1 MNPLADLVAAAHRRY
16 AAHPA
21 VLAGGGPA
29 GAGTTGA
36 GTADFAELGARAR
49 AAAGALARLG
59 LRPGDRVLIAL
70 DNRAETL
77 PLEHGIWL
85 GGLVRVAVG
94 TRLHPEEIGAI
105 AADCAP
111 GALVCES
118 RIAGALAGLPAGC
131 RVITP
136 DAGLGALFTGPPGG
150 PGEGPADGL
159 AALMYT
165 SGSTGRPKGA
175 RVTGAA
181 WAAMLEAMWA
191 ALPPIGPGDVVLHTA
206 PMSHFGGS
214 VGSAYTLAGA
224 AALPLARFDAGAVLE
239 AAERH
244 AVTAMPMVPTMLER
258 LTAAAVERG
267 ARPAALRA
275 IVYGAAPISVPALL
289 RARDAFGDVLHQFYG
304 LSEALAPLTVLAPG
318 DHASGDAARLA
329 SAGRPVASVRLSVL
343 DGDGAPLPAGET
355 GELAVS
361 GPQIM
366 PGYWN
371 DEAAS
376 AAALTG
382 GVFRTGD
389 LGFVD
394 AGGYL
399 HLAGRRSE
407 VIVTG
412 GYTVH
417 PGEVERAI
425 AALDGVA
432 EVAVLGV
439 PDATWGETVAAAV
452 VPRPGA
458 AVTED
463 DVLRACAARLA
474 GYKKPRRI
482 VFADELP
489 QNSTGK
495 VARRLLRAWF

>member
-1 MNPLADLVAAAHRRY
+1 M
-16 AAHPA
+16 
-21 VLAGGGPA
+21 
-29 GAGTTGA
+29 
-36 GTADFAELGARAR
+36 
-49 AAAGALARLG
+49 
-59 LRPGDRVLIAL
+59 
-70 DNRAETL
+70 
-77 PLEHGIWL
+77 
-85 GGLVRVAVG
+85 
-94 TRLHPEEIGAI
+94 
-105 AADCAP
+105 
-111 GALVCES
+111 
-118 RIAGALAGLPAGC
+118 
-131 RVITP
+131 
-136 DAGLGALFTGPPGG
+136 
-150 PGEGPADGL
+150 
-159 AALMYT
+159 
-165 SGSTGRPKGA
+165 
-175 RVTGAA
+175 TGAA

-191 ALPPIGPGDVVLHTA
+191 ALPPVGPGDVVLHTA

-275 IVYGAAPISVPALL
+275 IVYGAAPISVPAAAARPGRVRRRAAPVL
-289 RARDAFGDVLHQFYG
+289 RAERGAGAADRARARRPRLRRRRAAGVG
-304 LSEALAPLTVLAPG
+304 GPSGRVGAALGPG
-318 DHASGDAARLA
+318 RGRRAA
-329 SAGRPVASVRLSVL
+329 
-343 DGDGAPLPAGET
+343 PAGET